1 MTIIEN
7 YSLDISPNKYWL
19 LYYVYN
25 KKEIDIEKYE
35 MAKDLNDLIKNDY
48 IKKEGKDYVLK
59 GKGLRYFEMKN
70 TEELFQQLWDIYPI
84 TVIDEKNRIRRI
96 RIDRETCW
104 KLYRLIITSKE
115 QHNQVLIALKKELLE
130 RTNNNTMG
138 FMVELSRYI
147 RRKRWES
154 YMEEGGVIGRTG
166 YNQRKL

>member
-1 MTIIEN
+1 
-7 YSLDISPNKYWL
+7 
-19 LYYVYN
+19 
-25 KKEIDIEKYE
+25 
-35 MAKDLNDLIKNDY
+35 
-48 IKKEGKDYVLK
+48 
-59 GKGLRYFEMKN
+59 MKN
-70 TEELFQQLWDIYPI
+70 TAELFQQLWDIYPI

-104 KLYRLIITSKE
+104 KLYRLIITSKK